1 MAAANAI
8 DLNHKRVLDAL
19 LLKLPGVEA
28 GEMTGLLSYF
38 VGKRMFACVCN
49 GGVGV
54 RLPAAE
60 AANLQFSKDNVVPF
74 EPKGRKSTREWIQIN
89 HEKLR
94 RLRKGSGDIPV
105 LDRIRQSSKG
115 LDGCR
120 QRFGQVR
127 GACRGRKT
135 RR

>member
-60 AANLQFSKDNVVPF
+60 AANLQFSRDNVVPF

-89 HEKLR
+89 HENSADYEKDLE
-94 RLRKGSGDIPV
+94 IF
-105 LDRIRQSSKG
+105 QSSIAFVRAAKG
-115 LDGCR
+115 
-120 QRFGQVR
+120 
-127 GACRGRKT
+127 
-135 RR
+135 

>member
-1 MAAANAI
+1 MVIPNPI
-8 DLNHKRVLDAL
+8 DLTHKRAL
-19 LLKLPGVEA
+19 AAMLLQLPGVEA
-28 GEMTGLLSYF
+28 GEMTGLLAYF

-89 HEKLR
+89 HENSADYEKDL
-94 RLRKGSGDIPV
+94 GIF
-105 LDRIRQSSKG
+105 QSSIAFVRAAKG
-115 LDGCR
+115 
-120 QRFGQVR
+120 
-127 GACRGRKT
+127 
-135 RR
+135 